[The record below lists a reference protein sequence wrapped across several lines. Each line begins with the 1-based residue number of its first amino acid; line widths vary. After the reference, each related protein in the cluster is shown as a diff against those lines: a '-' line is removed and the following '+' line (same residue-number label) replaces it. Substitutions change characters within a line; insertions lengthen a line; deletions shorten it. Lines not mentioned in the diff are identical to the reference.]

1 MEIQNCPGGESII
14 WRCNFVLI
22 YVVGSVRRNRLLK
35 KVTRAEVEMVVKLW
49 LRYAIDRSGGRNVR
63 TGSVRRAAKRSSCG
77 DQVDSDSD

>member
-1 MEIQNCPGGESII
+1 M
-14 WRCNFVLI
+14 I

-63 TGSVRRAAKRSSCG
+63 NGSGRGAARRSSG
-77 DQVDSDSD
+77 QDQVDSDSDYEH